1 MGRRLRFIPPG
12 GCLVEVTNRT
22 IQGRFLLRPSTEL
35 NKLVV
40 GVLGR
45 AQRIY
50 GVEIHACI
58 VLSNHYHMLLTVQSA
73 FQLARFMAYFQG
85 NVAKEAGRLHKW
97 RGPFWHRRY
106 QHVLVS
112 DEEAAQL
119 SRLRYVLGNGCKEGL
134 VSSPVQWPGVSS
146 VRTLLGGKMLRGVWI
161 DRTRERQASVGLD
174 VGAGGQF
181 QEDEV
186 VNLTPLP
193 CWKGQE
199 PGAVRERVH
208 QLVAEIESE
217 TESRHLADSTRP
229 VGVRQVS
236 LQDPHGKPSHTKWSP
251 APMFHCAS
259 KEARELLWEGYVTFC
274 DVYRSVAERWRI
286 VGFRPGFPDGAF
298 PPPFPFQRLHQ
309 VLE

>member
-35 NKLVV
+35 NELVV

-58 VLSNHYHMLLTVQSA
+58 VLSNHFHMLMTVRSA
-73 FQLARFMAYFQG
+73 FQLAQFMAYFQG
-85 NVAKEAGRLHKW
+85 NVAKEAGRLHRW

-112 DEEAAQL
+112 DEDVAQV
-119 SRLRYVLGNGCKEGL
+119 SRLRYLLENGCKEGL
-134 VSSPVQWPGVSS
+134 VSSPIEWPGVSS
-146 VRTLLGGKMLRGVWI
+146 VQSLLGGQALRGVWI

-174 VGAGGQF
+174 AEAGVQF

-186 VNLTPLP
+186 VNLNPLP
-193 CWKGQE
+193 CWEGQE

-208 QLVAEIESE
+208 ELVAEIESE
-217 TESRHLADSTRP
+217 TESRHRADSTRP
-229 VGVRQVS
+229 IGARQVS
-236 LQDPHGKPSHTKWSP
+236 LQDPHEKPSHSKWSP
-251 APMFHCAS
+251 APMFHCSS
-259 KEARELLWEGYVTFC
+259 KEARGLLWDAYVAFC
-274 DVYRSVAERWRI
+274 DMYRSMAERWQT

-298 PPPFPFQRLHQ
+298 PPPFPSHCLYQI
-309 VLE
+309 LE